1 MKYICAIILLF
12 NFLSF
17 SSAQE
22 AKKEYGEKFE
32 FDSENEKDPHFVLLD
47 NYNSYLLSVI
57 DVYGMMAGHQMIIR
71 KFDQKN
77 TLVETFKYDFP
88 IIGEKNMFNSSLFNY
103 LGYAEGQ
110 NGKVAVF
117 TEVYSNKTKTYQ
129 IHKLEFD
136 KATAKFTS
144 TVLAEGEIP
153 SAMKSGSVYSE
164 KSENGSYLAI
174 NYHKYRAKGTPDK
187 NQLMVIDTKTLS
199 VAWQKEVSFDN
210 EFNSHNF
217 TVTNSGKVVLVRD
230 MSGSKKGI
238 TYLTVISA
246 NGQEDKNFESQIFL
260 GELKSVSIGSQEY
273 LVALNGSA
281 MDFKD
286 ESYRNLLLYDLQS
299 GKILNNNKITAFS
312 LSSVKNITDVS
323 IRSIML
329 QNNEMHIFAEARTEL
344 KEKMTTGFE
353 MMNAK
358 EKYNF
363 GPAYLFVLS
372 FDGQLKA
379 TKKLSTQLYCSA
391 DLHHSF
397 GLANIKGMYY
407 VNAGEY
413 YGVYVLGDNLQKE
426 ETKISFNI
434 PKWQTES
441 PNQFVNQLFTYF
453 PDKNSFLL
461 AKVMSKGEMALV
473 NISGF

>member
-1 MKYICAIILLF
+1 MKYIYTILLLL

-22 AKKEYGEKFE
+22 GKKEYGEKFE

-47 NYNSYLLSVI
+47 NYNNYLLTVL
-57 DVYGMMAGHQMIIR
+57 DVYGVMAGHQVIVR

-88 IIGEKNMFNSSLFNY
+88 IIGEKNMFNNSLFNY

-110 NGKVAVF
+110 NGKLAVF

-129 IHKLEFD
+129 IYKLEFD

-153 SAMKSGSVYSE
+153 SAMKSGSLYSE
-164 KSENGSYLAI
+164 KSENGNYLAI

-187 NQLMVIDTKTLS
+187 NLLMVIDTKTLS

-210 EFNSHNF
+210 EFTSKKIA
-217 TVTNSGKVVLVRD
+217 VTNSGKVVLVRD
-230 MSGSKKGI
+230 MNGSKKGI

-246 NGQEDKNFESQIFL
+246 SGQEDKNFESQIFL
-260 GELKSVSIGSQEY
+260 NELKSVSIGSQEY
-273 LVALNGSA
+273 LIAFNSSA
-281 MDFKD
+281 IDFKD
-286 ESYRNLLLYDLQS
+286 EYYKNLLLYDLQS
-299 GKILNNNKITAFS
+299 GKILSNNKIPEF
-312 LSSVKNITDVS
+312 SSVNGITEVD
-323 IRSIML
+323 IRNVML
-329 QNNEMHIFAEARTEL
+329 QNNEMHIFAEARTEV

-358 EKYNF
+358 PKYNF

-372 FDGQLKA
+372 FEGQLKA
-379 TKKLSTQLYCSA
+379 TKKLPTQLFCSA

-397 GLANIKGMYY
+397 GLANIKGTYY

-413 YGVYVLGDNLQKE
+413 YGVYVLGDNLEKG
-426 ETKISFNI
+426 ETKIGFNV
-434 PKWQTES
+434 PRRQTES

-453 PDKNSFLL
+453 PDKNSFLM
-461 AKVMSKGEMALV
+461 ARIMIKGEMTLV

>member
-344 KEKMTTGFE
+344 KEK
-353 MMNAK
+353 
-358 EKYNF
+358 
-363 GPAYLFVLS
+363 
-372 FDGQLKA
+372 
-379 TKKLSTQLYCSA
+379 
-391 DLHHSF
+391 
-397 GLANIKGMYY
+397 
-407 VNAGEY
+407 
-413 YGVYVLGDNLQKE
+413 
-426 ETKISFNI
+426 
-434 PKWQTES
+434 
-441 PNQFVNQLFTYF
+441 
-453 PDKNSFLL
+453 
-461 AKVMSKGEMALV
+461 
-473 NISGF
+473 

>member
-1 MKYICAIILLF
+1 MKYIYTIVLLL

-17 SSAQE
+17 SWAQE
-22 AKKEYGEKFE
+22 GKKEYGAKFE
-32 FDSENEKDPHFVLLD
+32 FDSENEKDPHFVLVD
-47 NYNSYLLSVI
+47 NYNTYLLTVL
-57 DVYGMMAGHQMIIR
+57 DVYGVMAGHQVIVR

-77 TLVETFKYDFP
+77 TLVETYKYDFP
-88 IIGEKNMFNSSLFNY
+88 IIGEKNMFNNSLFNY

-129 IHKLEFD
+129 IHKVEFD

-153 SAMKSGSVYSE
+153 SAMKSGSLFSE
-164 KSENGSYLAI
+164 KSDNGNYLAI

-187 NQLMVIDTKTLS
+187 NQLIVIDTKTLS
-199 VAWQKEVSFDN
+199 IAWQKEVSFDN
-210 EFNSHNF
+210 EFTSDKF

-230 MSGSKKGI
+230 MNGSKKGI

-246 NGQEDKNFESQIFL
+246 SGQEDKNFDSQIFL
-260 GELKSVSIGSQEY
+260 NELKSVSIGSQEY
-273 LVALNGSA
+273 LIAFNSSA
-281 MDFKD
+281 IDFKD
-286 ESYRNLLLYDLQS
+286 EYYKNLLLYDLQS
-299 GKILNNNKITAFS
+299 GKILSNNKIPEFS
-312 LSSVKNITDVS
+312 PGKGIIDVD
-323 IRSIML
+323 IRNVML
-329 QNNEMHIFAEARTEL
+329 QNNEMHIFAEGKTEL
-344 KEKMTTGFE
+344 KEKMTTGLE

-358 EKYNF
+358 PKYNF
-363 GPAYLFVLS
+363 GPAYLFVTS

-379 TKKLSTQLYCSA
+379 TKKLSTQHFCSA

-397 GLANIKGMYY
+397 GLANVKGTYY

-413 YGVYVLGDNLQKE
+413 YGIYVLGDNLQKE
-426 ETKISFNI
+426 ETKISFNV
-434 PKWQTES
+434 PRWRSEE

-461 AKVMSKGEMALV
+461 AKVISKGEMALV
-473 NISGF
+473 DISGF

>member
-1 MKYICAIILLF
+1 MSPLIFQNARRKK
-12 NFLSF
+12 F
-17 SSAQE
+17 S
-22 AKKEYGEKFE
+22 
-32 FDSENEKDPHFVLLD
+32 N
-47 NYNSYLLSVI
+47 
-57 DVYGMMAGHQMIIR
+57 
-71 KFDQKN
+71 
-77 TLVETFKYDFP
+77 
-88 IIGEKNMFNSSLFNY
+88 
-103 LGYAEGQ
+103 
-110 NGKVAVF
+110 
-117 TEVYSNKTKTYQ
+117 SNKTKTYQ